1 MPLFCSMRQFFKNG
15 AYLTNRFIY
24 SVVSTV
30 TFTGISSPCYNI
42 SIMGGKDRAKS
53 ILFLVAAVIFPP
65 LFPYYYVK
73 KIAYAQHAR
82 QRKFYIFGNIYLLL
96 WLFIACAALP
106 TVQPPKQDYASNSL
120 HNSYTPDNYEEQ
132 SAAYTQKFYEKLK
145 EAQPN
150 TIAATTPTAQT
161 PTTAATNS
169 NQGATQPQATT
180 SPKPTSAA
188 TSAMSG
194 IKIAEADNSPYLRAN
209 YGKGWNVGTGCN
221 IRSRLL
227 TAQSTVPVKTSDGC
241 LVTYGSWI
249 DPYSGV
255 KLTGNPYQ
263 GDGEDNDL
271 DIDHII
277 PLRYVNQHGGYAWSH
292 TQKQNYG
299 KSLSAMN
306 NGVYIAV
313 SSKENRRKSDQGPA
327 DYYPS
332 NPNFYCEYAKRWRN
346 IARTYSISLSQ
357 RDYNKIEG
365 VLFQCGIK

>member
-1 MPLFCSMRQFFKNG
+1 MEQ
-15 AYLTNRFIY
+15 
-24 SVVSTV
+24 
-30 TFTGISSPCYNI
+30 
-42 SIMGGKDRAKS
+42 GGKSKN
-53 ILFLVAAVIFPP
+53 ILFLVASTLFPP
-65 LFPYYYVK
+65 LFPHYYAKYLALNQPK
-73 KIAYAQHAR
+73 HQKSIYAAGHA
-82 QRKFYIFGNIYLLL
+82 
-96 WLFIACAALP
+96 WLFIWLFIVAVALP
-106 TVQPPKQDYASNSL
+106 TPQKPQYKQVSYSSTTSYAFASDT
-120 HNSYTPDNYEEQ
+120 YAEQ
-132 SAAYTQKFYEKLK
+132 SSAYEQKFYAELK
-145 EAQPN
+145 KAQPIK
-150 TIAATTPTAQT
+150 TETKTKTATQSQSTTSQT
-161 PTTAATNS
+161 PSSTQKQSTKSQTATNT
-169 NQGATQPQATT
+169 N
-180 SPKPTSAA
+180 
-188 TSAMSG
+188 SAMSG

-227 TAQSTVPVKTSDGC
+227 TAQSTVPVKTSNGC

-357 RDYNKIEG
+357 RDYNKVEG
-365 VLFQCGIK
+365 VLSQCGIK

>member
-1 MPLFCSMRQFFKNG
+1 MEQ
-15 AYLTNRFIY
+15 
-24 SVVSTV
+24 
-30 TFTGISSPCYNI
+30 
-42 SIMGGKDRAKS
+42 GGKSKN
-53 ILFLVAAVIFPP
+53 ILFLAVAILFPP
-65 LFPYYYVK
+65 FFPHYYAKYLAPAWPKYQKSIYAVGHAWLF
-73 KIAYAQHAR
+73 I
-82 QRKFYIFGNIYLLL
+82 
-96 WLFIACAALP
+96 WLFIATTTLP
-106 TVQPPKQDYASNSL
+106 TLQKPQYEQASYSSTPSYAFASDT
-120 HNSYTPDNYEEQ
+120 YAEQ
-132 SAAYTQKFYEKLK
+132 SSAYEQKFYAELK
-145 EAQPN
+145 KAQPIK
-150 TIAATTPTAQT
+150 TETKTKTATQSQSTTSQT
-161 PTTAATNS
+161 PSSTQKQSTKSQTATNT
-169 NQGATQPQATT
+169 N
-180 SPKPTSAA
+180 
-188 TSAMSG
+188 SAMSG

-227 TAQSTVPVKTSDGC
+227 TAQSTVPVKTSNGC

-365 VLFQCGIK
+365 VLSQCGIK

>member
-1 MPLFCSMRQFFKNG
+1 MEQ
-15 AYLTNRFIY
+15 
-24 SVVSTV
+24 
-30 TFTGISSPCYNI
+30 
-42 SIMGGKDRAKS
+42 GGKSKN
-53 ILFLVAAVIFPP
+53 ILFLAVAILFPP
-65 LFPYYYVK
+65 FFPHYYAKYLAPAWPKYQKSIYAVGHAWLF
-73 KIAYAQHAR
+73 I
-82 QRKFYIFGNIYLLL
+82 
-96 WLFIACAALP
+96 WLFIATTTLP
-106 TVQPPKQDYASNSL
+106 TLQKPQYEQASYSSTPSYAFASDT
-120 HNSYTPDNYEEQ
+120 YAEQ
-132 SAAYTQKFYEKLK
+132 SSAYEQKFYAELK
-145 EAQPN
+145 KAQPIK
-150 TIAATTPTAQT
+150 TETKTKTATQSQSTTSQT
-161 PTTAATNS
+161 PSSTQKQSTKSQTATNT
-169 NQGATQPQATT
+169 N
-180 SPKPTSAA
+180 
-188 TSAMSG
+188 SAMSG

-313 SSKENRRKSDQGPA
+313 SSKENRRKRIRQTLA
-327 DYYPS
+327 QYC
-332 NPNFYCEYAKRWRN
+332 PNVFN
-346 IARTYSISLSQ
+346 FTISTRLQ
-357 RDYNKIEG
+357 
-365 VLFQCGIK
+365 